1 MTRCKH
7 CGVEIIRFSDRWAHV
22 GDEGVLF
29 SWCRATR
36 AEPEEVG
43 FSGGIPHK
51 GYIEITTVRGD
62 RLLVHANNILRD
74 GVQVDLARRRVTVE
88 FAATGVRLLKREEV
102 EGSDRPD

>member
-1 MTRCKH
+1 MTRCKN
-7 CGVEIIRFSDRWAHV
+7 CGDEIVLFSDRWAHYEDGLV
-22 GDEGVLF
+22 RFV
-29 SWCRATR
+29 CRTTKP
-36 AEPEEVG
+36 EPEEVG

-102 EGSDRPD
+102 EGSDRTD